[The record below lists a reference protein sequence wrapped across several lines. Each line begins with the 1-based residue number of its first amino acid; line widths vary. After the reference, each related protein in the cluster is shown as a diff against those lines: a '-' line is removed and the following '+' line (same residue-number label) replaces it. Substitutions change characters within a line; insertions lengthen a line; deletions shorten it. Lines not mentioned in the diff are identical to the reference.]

1 MGGRGR
7 RGRMPSIRVTA
18 HKVHEM
24 RRTLKALST
33 ELRRVEQRLRSLD
46 SFYRKMRFG
55 TVTPAASRPG
65 RRSGINVRDLSFK
78 ILKGSRRGLPISEI
92 AGRVARIRGGQV
104 GARFTQNLG
113 IALMRDRRFKRV
125 DRGVYALR

>member
-7 RGRMPSIRVTA
+7 RGRMPSIGVA
-18 HKVHEM
+18 AQKVHQV
-24 RRTLKALST
+24 RRSLKALGT
-33 ELRRVEQRLRSLD
+33 ELQRVEQRLKSLD
-46 SFYRKMRFG
+46 SFYRKLRFAPG
-55 TVTPAASRPG
+55 IPPASRPG
-65 RRSGINVRDLSFK
+65 RRSGINIRDLSFK

-92 AGRVARIRGGQV
+92 AGRVARIRGGEV